1 MSAVKDLT
9 VFRKS
14 HSSRWSPTRGRGLVL
29 DPDVAA
35 FHRRHGY
42 VHTRDAAVVTDWMP
56 NALMDEGEQDVLNV
70 WLLQTSD
77 LSKYLCLLKGTA
89 PAETD
94 TMAFLAGGTNGEAQ
108 TPAAN
113 GYNRIQIA
121 NTDWGTPT
129 LNSGDYQTTAAGKTF
144 GPASGSNWTATGAGL
159 VTALTGQLSGSGKF
173 LIYLALSGST
183 TVNIGQSF
191 LYQLTTKAQ

>member
-1 MSAVKDLT
+1 MTLT
-9 VFRKS
+9 ILKGRETPRGW
-14 HSSRWSPTRGRGLVL
+14 HPTRGRGFVL
-29 DPDVAA
+29 DPDLRE
-35 FHRRHGY
+35 FYDRKGFIR
-42 VHTRDAAVVTDWMP
+42 TRDAAAETDWVE
-56 NALMDEGEQDVLNV
+56 NALLDEGEQDVLNV

-94 TMAFLAGGTNGEAQ
+94 TLTFLAGGTNGEAQ

-113 GYNRIQIA
+113 GYNRIIIA
-121 NTDWGTPT
+121 NTDWGTPA

-144 GPASGSNWTATGAGL
+144 GPASGSNWASMTGAGL
-159 VTALTGQLSGSGKF
+159 VTHLTSQSAGSGKF
-173 LIYLALSGST
+173 LIYLALSGTT

-191 LYQLTTKAQ
+191 LYQLSAKAQ

>member
-1 MSAVKDLT
+1 MGLT
-9 VFRKS
+9 ILKGRTAPRRKS
-14 HSSRWSPTRGRGLVL
+14 PTMGRGFVL
-29 DPDVAA
+29 DPDVRD
-35 FHRRHGY
+35 FYDRNGY
-42 VHTRDAAVVTDWMP
+42 IHVKDAAVALDWMD
-56 NALMDEGEQDVLNV
+56 NALLDEGEQDVLNV

-77 LSKYLCLLKGTA
+77 LSKYLCLLKGTG

-94 TMAFLAGGTNGEAQ
+94 TMAFLIGGTNGECQ

-113 GYNRIQIA
+113 GYNRLAVA
-121 NTDWGTPT
+121 NTDWGTPA
-129 LNSGDYQTTAAGKTF
+129 LASGDYQTTAAGKTF

-159 VTALTGQLSGSGKF
+159 VTALTGQTSGSGKF

-191 LYQLTTKAQ
+191 LYQLAAKAQ